1 MSKCIN
7 CGNELPQGEKICSLC
22 GTAQPNATSK
32 YNLVGEQT
40 TGDAGNSDL
49 PAGFYDRTKAPGH
62 PIDQPPMYGNDGM
75 NGGMNTGMGGMN
87 PGMGGMNAGMGGMN
101 AGMGGM
107 NPGMNN
113 GMNGGQGYPPAYG
126 SQGGYVEPPR
136 VQNKNGALIAILL
149 VLFCA
154 IGVGAFFILN
164 NFMSSPKGVA
174 KKFVAAFE
182 ELDVDALAELFP
194 PELSPE
200 DEVAAIRTQFD
211 TYKSYGAKIKFN
223 NVKYDVGSPYS
234 KSMIRAVEQQLKASN
249 YNCEGKF
256 DVMKDVTISATIH
269 VEASGESQDQKIK
282 WRLVCA
288 KYKGKW
294 KIIGMSL

>member
-75 NGGMNTGMGGMN
+75 N
-87 PGMGGMNAGMGGMN
+87 GGMNAGMGGMN

-211 TYKSYGAKIKFN
+211 TYKSYGAKMKFK

-294 KIIGMSL
+294 KIIGMYL

>member
-22 GTAQPNATSK
+22 GTAQPNATSM
-32 YNLVGEQT
+32 YSLVGEQT

-75 NGGMNTGMGGMN
+75 NGGMN
-87 PGMGGMNAGMGGMN
+87 AGMGGMN

-113 GMNGGQGYPPAYG
+113 GMNGGQSYPPAYG

-136 VQNKNGALIAILL
+136 VQNKNGALVAILL

-294 KIIGMSL
+294 KIIGMYL

>member
-22 GTAQPNATSK
+22 GTAQPNATSM
-32 YNLVGEQT
+32 YSLVGEQT

-75 NGGMNTGMGGMN
+75 N
-87 PGMGGMNAGMGGMN
+87 GGMNAGMGGMN

-234 KSMIRAVEQQLKASN
+234 KAMIRAVEQQLKASN

-294 KIIGMSL
+294 KIIGMYL

>member
-1 MSKCIN
+1 
-7 CGNELPQGEKICSLC
+7 
-22 GTAQPNATSK
+22 
-32 YNLVGEQT
+32 
-40 TGDAGNSDL
+40 
-49 PAGFYDRTKAPGH
+49 
-62 PIDQPPMYGNDGM
+62 
-75 NGGMNTGMGGMN
+75 
-87 PGMGGMNAGMGGMN
+87 
-101 AGMGGM
+101 
-107 NPGMNN
+107 
-113 GMNGGQGYPPAYG
+113 
-126 SQGGYVEPPR
+126 
-136 VQNKNGALIAILL
+136 
-149 VLFCA
+149 
-154 IGVGAFFILN
+154 
-164 NFMSSPKGVA
+164 MSSPKGVA

-294 KIIGMSL
+294 KIIGMYL

>member
-22 GTAQPNATSK
+22 GTAQPNATSM
-32 YNLVGEQT
+32 YSLVGEQT

-75 NGGMNTGMGGMN
+75 N
-87 PGMGGMNAGMGGMN
+87 GGMNAGMGGMN

-136 VQNKNGALIAILL
+136 VQNMNGALIAILL

-294 KIIGMSL
+294 KIIGMYL

>member
-22 GTAQPNATSK
+22 GTAQPNATSM
-32 YNLVGEQT
+32 YSLVGEQT

-75 NGGMNTGMGGMN
+75 NGGMN
-87 PGMGGMNAGMGGMN
+87 AGMGGMN

-113 GMNGGQGYPPAYG
+113 GMNGGQSYPPAYG

-136 VQNKNGALIAILL
+136 VQNKNGALVAILL

-234 KSMIRAVEQQLKASN
+234 KAMIRAVEQQLKASN

-294 KIIGMSL
+294 KIIGMYL

>member
-7 CGNELPQGEKICSLC
+7 CGNELPHGEKICSLC
-22 GTAQPNATSK
+22 GTAQPNATSM
-32 YNLVGEQT
+32 YSLVGEQT

-75 NGGMNTGMGGMN
+75 NGGMN
-87 PGMGGMNAGMGGMN
+87 AGMGGMN

-113 GMNGGQGYPPAYG
+113 GMNGGQSYPPAYG

-136 VQNKNGALIAILL
+136 VQNKNGALVAILL

-211 TYKSYGAKIKFN
+211 TYKSYGAKMKFN

-234 KSMIRAVEQQLKASN
+234 KSMIRKVEQQLKASG
-249 YNCEGKF
+249 YSCDGKF
-256 DVMKDVTISATIH
+256 DTMKEVTISATLH

-282 WRLVCA
+282 WILVCG

-294 KIIGMSL
+294 KIIGMQL

>member
-22 GTAQPNATSK
+22 GTAQPNATSM

-75 NGGMNTGMGGMN
+75 N
-87 PGMGGMNAGMGGMN
+87 GGMN

-234 KSMIRAVEQQLKASN
+234 KAMIRAVEQQLKASN

-294 KIIGMSL
+294 KIIGMYL

>member
-75 NGGMNTGMGGMN
+75 N
-87 PGMGGMNAGMGGMN
+87 GGMNAGMGGMN

-200 DEVAAIRTQFD
+200 DEVAQIRTQFD

-249 YNCEGKF
+249 YNCEGKL
-256 DVMKDVTISATIH
+256 DVMKDVTISATLH
-269 VEASGESQDQKIK
+269 VEAAGESQDQKIK
-282 WRLVCA
+282 WRLLCA

-294 KIIGMSL
+294 KIIGLYL